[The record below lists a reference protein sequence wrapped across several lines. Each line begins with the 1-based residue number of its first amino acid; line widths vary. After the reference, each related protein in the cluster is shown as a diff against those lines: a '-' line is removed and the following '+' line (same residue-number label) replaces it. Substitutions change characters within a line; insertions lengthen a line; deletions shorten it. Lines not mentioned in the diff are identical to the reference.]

1 MKLTIEIKN
10 ALPDIFNAY
19 QKRKCS
25 QNNYH
30 SKPKNTI
37 PIQEAQKIEQWNKI
51 KIERGNISRL

>member
-1 MKLTIEIKN
+1 VKLTIEIKN

-37 PIQEAQKIEQWNKI
+37 PIQEAQKIEQ
-51 KIERGNISRL
+51 